1 MRYLISILFFLLTSN
16 NLISQNTISLGIK
29 SSYNSSNI
37 NFHNNFFPQNIKT
50 SSINNINFTLV
61 TEILNQK
68 KTGIRI
74 EISKLK
80 KGWAFDEINNINNTY
95 YSSEFEF
102 VNVPFLM
109 STYFGKKNLKIN
121 FALGPFA
128 EFMISENS
136 DEIKSNFPGEPFY
149 FDKLRDNKFSYGL
162 MAAGGLSYSKNGNKL
177 QVRVSYQ
184 YNFDN
189 ILDVE
194 VKNQN
199 IPDISNFNTLSI
211 SFVYLNNFIK
221 KQ

>member
-16 NLISQNTISLGIK
+16 NLLSQNSISLGIK

-37 NFHNNFFPQNIKT
+37 NFHNNFFPQNIKK

-80 KGWAFDEINNINNTY
+80 KGWAYDEINNINNTY

-109 STYFGKKNLKIN
+109 STYFGKK
-121 FALGPFA
+121 
-128 EFMISENS
+128 
-136 DEIKSNFPGEPFY
+136 KSKY
-149 FDKLRDNKFSYGL
+149 KFCI
-162 MAAGGLSYSKNGNKL
+162 
-177 QVRVSYQ
+177 RT
-184 YNFDN
+184 
-189 ILDVE
+189 IC
-194 VKNQN
+194 
-199 IPDISNFNTLSI
+199 
-211 SFVYLNNFIK
+211 
-221 KQ
+221 